1 MTRLLIAPVT
11 MATTIMVR
19 AALQCLTVAVAGSG
33 TALVTRVWNVEI
45 IVLSVLTILVF
56 AKLVL
61 ITLTLSLMRFVSVRN
76 LSLIMAMRA
85 LIL

>member
-33 TALVTRVWNVEI
+33 TALVARVWNVEI